1 MKKAITIKEIAEELG
16 LSRNT
21 VSKALNGQYVPSKT
35 RELVLKKAQQ
45 MNYKSFNNDIL
56 KSKKYRILLLTGKPI
71 HNMNFYLPLVN
82 SLETYCFDNNYDFFG
97 YTYKP
102 DGSAFDKI
110 ATYIKSLNVDGIV
123 AIECFEIELIKKL
136 LGLKLPICFIDF
148 AGYSFDVVDNF
159 DLISS
164 TDQKNVCDY
173 IKTLVNKYDF
183 KYFSFVGDYRHCLS
197 FHERYMGMLRGLSRC
212 NLSHSMID
220 DILEDDKTFDY
231 GDVYSLK
238 SKLMEFSKLPD
249 CFVCCND
256 FVARKVAT
264 AIKELGY
271 EIPRDTTI
279 IGFDGVIESEQG
291 DPKITT
297 FNVDKTFLG
306 EEAIRL
312 LVGRIKNRNCPT
324 RIVSVHCRLIEREST
339 IK

>member
-1 MKKAITIKEIAEELG
+1 MKKAITIKDIAEELG

-21 VSKALNGQYVPSKT
+21 VSKALNGQYVPNKT

-45 MNYKSFNNDIL
+45 MNYKSFNNEIL

-97 YTYKP
+97 YTYNPIGNSFEKV
-102 DGSAFDKI
+102 
-110 ATYIKSLNVDGIV
+110 ATYIRNLNVDGIV
-123 AIECFEIELIKKL
+123 AIECFDVEFIKKL
-136 LGLKLPICFIDF
+136 LTLKLPTCFIDF
-148 AGYSFDVVDNF
+148 AGHAFDVEENF
-159 DLISS
+159 DLINS

-173 IKTLVNKYDF
+173 IKSLINKYDF
-183 KYFSFVGDYRHCLS
+183 KYFSFIGDFRHCLS
-197 FHERYMGMLRGLSRC
+197 FHERYMGMLRGISRC
-212 NLSHSMID
+212 NLNHSTKD
-220 DILEDDKTFDY
+220 DILENDNTFDY
-231 GDVYSLK
+231 GDVSLLK
-238 SKLMEFSKLPD
+238 SKLMEFSRLPD

-256 FVARKVAT
+256 FVARKVSN

-279 IGFDGVIESEQG
+279 IGYDGVIESEEG
-291 DPKITT
+291 NPKITT
-297 FNVDKTFLG
+297 FSVDKTFLG

-312 LVGRIKNRNCPT
+312 LIGRINNHNCPT
-324 RIVSVHCRLIEREST
+324 RIVSIQSKLIEREST

>member
-1 MKKAITIKEIAEELG
+1 MKKAITIKDIAEELG

-21 VSKALNGQYVPSKT
+21 VSKALNGQYVPNKT

-45 MNYKSFNNDIL
+45 MNYKSFNSELL

-102 DGSAFDKI
+102 DGNAFDKVI
-110 ATYIKSLNVDGIV
+110 TYIKNLNVNGIV
-123 AIECFEIELIKKL
+123 AIECFETEFIKKL
-136 LGLKLPICFIDF
+136 LKLKLPTCFIDF
-148 AGYSFDVVDNF
+148 AGHAFEIEENF

-173 IKTLVNKYDF
+173 IKSLITKYNF
-183 KYFSFVGDYRHCLS
+183 KYFSFVGDFRHCLS
-197 FHERYMGMLRGLSRC
+197 FHERYMGMLRGISRC
-212 NLSHSMID
+212 NLTHSTKD
-220 DILEDDKTFDY
+220 DILEDDKIFDY
-231 GDVYSLK
+231 GNIELLK
-238 SKLMEFSKLPD
+238 SKLKEFYRLPD

-264 AIKELGY
+264 ALKELGY
-271 EIPRDTTI
+271 EIPKDTTI
-279 IGFDGVIESEQG
+279 IGYDGVMESEEG
-291 DPKITT
+291 SPKITT
-297 FNVDKTFLG
+297 FYVDKTFLG

-312 LVGRIKNRNCPT
+312 LIGRIRNRNCPT
-324 RIVSVHCRLIEREST
+324 RIMYIHSDLVEREST